1 MRLVCP
7 NCEAKYEVPDDAIP
21 DTGRDVQCA
30 NCGHAWFQMRPRP
43 AGSAPAEDGPASP
56 APAARTPAPAAAPL
70 AEPLPEPPPAAPAA
84 AEVATE
90 TAVLPAEPTAEA
102 RSGQAPVEEA
112 EAAAADEEA
121 AEPEADTAPAKAGPA
136 YVVDESVL
144 AILREE
150 AEREAKARRAEAV
163 PLETQPDLGLDAAPP
178 VPVSPGPVA
187 PASPA
192 PAPTVVPASAA
203 QQESDAE
210 PKPAARRDL
219 FPDVE
224 EINSTLRPEEFP
236 VEEPE
241 EAAVTPPPPEP
252 VRGFRSGFLL
262 VMTLA
267 ILASILYMA
276 APYLRSLVP
285 ALDGP
290 LAGYVAAIDSLR
302 LHLDS
307 LMRSATVAINGN

>member
-56 APAARTPAPAAAPL
+56 APAARTPAPAAAPP
-70 AEPLPEPPPAAPAA
+70 AEPLPELPPAA
-84 AEVATE
+84 
-90 TAVLPAEPTAEA
+90 L
-102 RSGQAPVEEA
+102 
-112 EAAAADEEA
+112 AAADEEA

-178 VPVSPGPVA
+178 IPVSPVPVA
-187 PASPA
+187 PA

-210 PKPAARRDL
+210 TKPAARRDL

-267 ILASILYMA
+267 FLASILYMA

-290 LAGYVAAIDSLR
+290 LASYVAAIDSLR